1 MFTTQNVDF
10 EHFIEYDD
18 VTVNILI
25 LEMGILTCIFVIWP
39 CIWRSKKILVLN
51 IYKMLS
57 RSDCM
62 DVCCLD
68 ALVYNQI
75 LCTNKILQQKWKQRI
90 SQLSEYKINKKMKF
104 NEACHCNYFTLKA
117 NYLESINKSSISC
130 SFSLKKIVN
139 LSFSII
145 CSFRKSF
152 QRPWINWAENLS
164 ISD

>member
-57 RSDCM
+57 RSDCL

-75 LCTNKILQQKWKQRI
+75 LCTNKILQQKWKTENFPIIRI
-90 SQLSEYKINKKMKF
+90 LKKMKF
-104 NEACHCNYFTLKA
+104 IEACHCNYITLKA
-117 NYLESINKSSISC
+117 NYLESINKSSIRC

-164 ISD
+164 ISE

>member
-1 MFTTQNVDF
+1 MWNPVGSTEWYALDTWTFHSDNTCLQHNVDF

-18 VTVNILI
+18 VTLNILI

-57 RSDCM
+57 RSDCL

-75 LCTNKILQQKWKQRI
+75 LCTNKILQQKWKTENFPIIRI
-90 SQLSEYKINKKMKF
+90 LKKMKF
-104 NEACHCNYFTLKA
+104 NEACHCNYIKLKA

-130 SFSLKKIVN
+130 SFSLKK
-139 LSFSII
+139 
-145 CSFRKSF
+145 
-152 QRPWINWAENLS
+152 
-164 ISD
+164 